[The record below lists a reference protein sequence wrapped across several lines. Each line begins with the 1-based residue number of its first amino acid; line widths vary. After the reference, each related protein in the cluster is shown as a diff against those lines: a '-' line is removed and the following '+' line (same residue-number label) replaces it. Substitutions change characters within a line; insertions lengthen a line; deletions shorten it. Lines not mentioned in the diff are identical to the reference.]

1 MPVGNTTLTWVEQ
14 SPLVMG
20 IGVGS
25 AQVARVLRE
34 GADIVDLGRAS
45 GAFVREVRHTHT
57 GVPVAVDV
65 AGVTGR
71 TGRAREVAAA
81 RPDLLYASD
90 GVLAREVAA
99 LAAESGAAVV
109 CSVGDVEWLRAEGVA
124 RVFVTPGWGQSASVR
139 TLRRGRELAAG
150 EWPVLLTVSD
160 GAGPDGPASGVGA
173 QGGLGHVCGTEGHL
187 GLAPEAIAA
196 AAFAAMAGVRILR
209 TDRVIETRRTV
220 DMIASIAGTRQ
231 PARVRRALA

>member
-45 GAFVREVRHTHT
+45 AAFVREVRHTHT

-65 AGVTGR
+65 AGVN
-71 TGRAREVAAA
+71 GRAGFRDVADA

-90 GVLAREVAA
+90 GVVAREVAV

-109 CSVGDVEWLRAEGVA
+109 CSVDDVEWVRAEGVA
-124 RVFVTPGWGQSASVR
+124 QVFVTPGWGQSAPAR

-160 GAGPDGPASGVGA
+160 GA
-173 QGGLGHVCGTEGHL
+173 
-187 GLAPEAIAA
+187 PEAIAA
-196 AAFAAMAGVRILR
+196 AALAAMAGVRILR
-209 TDRVIETRRTV
+209 TDRVTETRRTV